1 MDSKIEILLK
11 RLDNARL
18 TDLVNK
24 IDEKQRG
31 EMFVLNFLNDNKN
44 LEITPGD
51 ITSKYGVTSARTAKI
66 LNQLEE
72 KGLIHRNKS
81 NFDGRKYIIKLT
93 SSGEKY
99 IDKKIEKSKEV
110 LIDLIKSIG
119 ISEFEL
125 FVNIVEKMHSYL
137 STCNLNL

>member
-1 MDSKIEILLK
+1 MDVMIEHLLK

-81 NFDGRKYIIKLT
+81 NLDGRKYIIKLT

>member
-1 MDSKIEILLK
+1 MDVKIENLLK
-11 RLDNARL
+11 RLNNARL

-51 ITSKYGVTSARTAKI
+51 ITFKYGVTSARTAKI

-72 KGLIHRNKS
+72 KWLIHRNKS
-81 NFDGRKYIIKLT
+81 NLDGRKYIIKLT

>member
-1 MDSKIEILLK
+1 MESEIEKLLK
-11 RLDNARL
+11 RLDNATL

-31 EMFVLNFLNDNKN
+31 EMFVLNFLYDHKN

-72 KGLIHRNKS
+72 KEYVQRKKS
-81 NFDGRKYIIKLT
+81 NLDGRKYIIRWT
-93 SSGEKY
+93 SLGEKY
-99 IDKKIEKSKEV
+99 IIKKIINSFYHPHPF
-110 LIDLIKSIG
+110 S
-119 ISEFEL
+119 
-125 FVNIVEKMHSYL
+125 
-137 STCNLNL
+137 